1 MISAS
6 SGLIVIT
13 GPVNSGKSTLLYASL
28 NYLNRLDTNI
38 ITIEDPVELNLDGIN
53 QMQINQ
59 KAGMD
64 LL

>member
-28 NYLNRLDTNI
+28 NYLNRLDTKYYY
-38 ITIEDPVELNLDGIN
+38 D
-53 QMQINQ
+53 
-59 KAGMD
+59 
-64 LL
+64 